1 MKPLY
6 ATCCCILLSLAVT
19 PAFAQ
24 AGPGKNLE
32 FNGTSNYVQ
41 TSAINLS
48 GSALTLQAWIRVDA
62 FKTAFPYISSV
73 IGTET
78 TGNTALLRLGDATLA
93 NNKLQ
98 FVLYS
103 GSSQMK
109 LDGVTGLSTNTW
121 YHVAATF
128 DGSTMK
134 LYINGVLDA
143 SMSFAG
149 SVVSNDFFGIGRNYG
164 NDRIL
169 DGQIDEVSVFK
180 AALSQQSIRDWM
192 CRKITSGH
200 PNYGALEGYWPLN
213 EGTGATTADASG
225 NGYTGTLTGTPTW
238 KTSGAPIG
246 DRSKHQYGS
255 AFSIGM
261 SHPMGDSLHL
271 VHTSG
276 TVTGVHLYR
285 VDSVPNNTAAPA
297 PLLYLDT
304 THYWGVFVM
313 GTSNYA
319 AGYFYDGNAL
329 VTGSN
334 VCNIGF
340 ALRSNNAATTWA
352 NLNLDAVDYVNE
364 IVAFLE
370 TGTREFILG
379 ISSNGPHAFNYTITE
394 PLCNGGTDGAAT
406 VHVSGG
412 LAPYSYA
419 WAGGST
425 DSTATGLAGG
435 WQVVTIT
442 DSNGCTSTDSVF
454 VTEPSTIGV
463 VANITP
469 ATCLYTNNGSIS
481 ITAVGGAGGYT
492 YLWNDPANST
502 TSSVSGLYAGI
513 YTLTVTDSHNCS
525 YPHTFTVNS
534 TGPDPI
540 PDLGPDTNICGNK
553 VFGLV
558 ADITGGPPTSYQWST
573 GETGAI
579 KIVSTSGTYSLTV
592 TNAAGCIGID
602 SITITYVEPLQID
615 LGNDVTA
622 TGSHVL
628 DAGAGGAFT
637 AFHWSTGASGQAIT
651 INTTGNYSVTATD
664 SNGCKS
670 SDTVKV
676 TILPQSVSEVQT
688 NSGFQCFPNPTAG
701 WLWVKST
708 DPSIGKGLVM
718 ITDPTGRTVYSEEF
732 NSPSIELDIR
742 SLGTGVYFL
751 NIVANNTYY
760 TTRILK
766 SKP

>member
-6 ATCCCILLSLAVT
+6 TICCCILLSLVA
-19 PAFAQ
+19 PMAHAQ

-32 FNGTSNYVQ
+32 FNGTSNYVE
-41 TSAINLS
+41 TNTVNLS
-48 GSALTLQAWIRVDA
+48 GTALTLQAWIRVDA
-62 FKTAFPYISSV
+62 FKSAFPYISSV

-109 LDGVTGLSTNTW
+109 LDGVTGLSANTW

-143 SMSFAG
+143 SMSFSG
-149 SVVSNDFFGIGRNYG
+149 SLVSNDVFGIGRNYG
-164 NDRIL
+164 NDRVI
-169 DGQIDEVSVFK
+169 DGQLDEVSVFK
-180 AALSQQSIRDWM
+180 AALSQQTIRDWM

-200 PNYGALEGYWPLN
+200 PDYASLEGYWPLN
-213 EGTGATTADASG
+213 EGSGATTADASG
-225 NGYTGTLTGTPTW
+225 NGHSGTLTSNPTW

-246 DRSKHQYGS
+246 DRSKHQYAS

-276 TVTGVHLYR
+276 TVSGIHLYR
-285 VDSVPNNTAAPA
+285 VDSVPNITAAPA
-297 PLLYLDT
+297 PLLYFDT
-304 THYWGVFVM
+304 THYWGVFIM
-313 GTSNYA
+313 GTSTYA
-319 AGYFYDGNAL
+319 AGYFYDGNTL

-340 ALRSNNAATTWA
+340 ALRANNAATAWT
-352 NLNLDAVDYVNE
+352 NLNLGAVDYVNE
-364 IVAFLE
+364 VVAFVQ

-394 PLCNGGTDGAAT
+394 PLCNAGTDGAAA

-412 LAPYSYA
+412 LAPYTYT
-419 WAGGST
+419 WASGST
-425 DSTATGLAGG
+425 DSTATGLGSG
-435 WQVVTIT
+435 WEVVTIT
-442 DSNGCTSTDSVF
+442 DSNGCISTDSVF
-454 VTEPSTIGV
+454 VTEPTTIGV
-463 VANITP
+463 AANITP
-469 ATCLYTNNGSIS
+469 ATCLYLNNGSIS
-481 ITAVGGAGGYT
+481 VTAVGGAGGYT

-502 TSSVSGLYAGI
+502 TNSVSGLYAGT
-513 YTLTVTDSHNCS
+513 YTVIVTDSHNCS
-525 YPHTFTVNS
+525 YPHTLIVNS

-558 ADITGGPPTSYQWST
+558 ANIEGGPPTSYSWST

-579 KIVSTSGTYSLTV
+579 KIVSGPGTYSLTV

-602 SITITYVEPLQID
+602 SVTITYVEPLQID

-637 AFHWSTGASGQAIT
+637 AYHWSTGASGQAIT

-676 TILPQSVSEVQT
+676 TIIPQAVNELRA
-688 NSGFQCFPNPTAG
+688 NPGIQCMPNPTTG
-701 WLWVKST
+701 WLVVKST
-708 DPSIGKGLVM
+708 DPQMSTGHVT

-732 NSPSIELDIR
+732 NNASFELDLNT
-742 SLGTGVYFL
+742 LGNGVYFL

-766 SKP
+766 TRP